1 MAAKNRRRVDR
12 SEQLGRTASRLRALG
27 VAVARLIGALA
38 VTSVVVT
45 GAVALYGWFT
55 TSETFAVNRIEVHH
69 AQLST
74 RDALVARTGITPG
87 VNIFSLDLSAAAR
100 AVEQDPWVT
109 RATVTRELPDVI
121 HVVVEERQPVAL
133 VALESLYAV
142 DASGVLFKRV
152 RPGDALDLPI
162 VTGLSRE
169 AFVGDRRQDPQ
180 LRTALLVVERW
191 AASSTAKRTELAEV
205 HVGEEGGRTAFVI
218 WAGEPAIELR
228 LGAVEAGDAE
238 TIDQAFVRL
247 ERVWD
252 EIERRG
258 VRAAMI
264 DLGNRQRTDW
274 VPVRLQ

>member
-1 MAAKNRRRVDR
+1 MAKNRRRVDR

-38 VTSVVVT
+38 VTAVIVT
-45 GAVALYGWFT
+45 GAIALYGWFT
-55 TSETFAVNRIEVHH
+55 TSETFAVERVEVHH

-74 RDALVARTGITPG
+74 KDALVARTGITPG

-100 AVEQDPWVT
+100 AVEQDPWVA
-109 RATVTRELPDVI
+109 RATVTRELPDVVHI
-121 HVVVEERQPVAL
+121 LVEERQPVAL

-142 DASGVLFKRV
+142 DVSGVLFKRV

-169 AFVGDRRQDPQ
+169 AFVGDRRQDPE

-191 AASSTAKRTELAEV
+191 AASASAKRAELAEV
-205 HVGEEGGRTAFVI
+205 HVGEEGGRTAFVV
-218 WAGEPAIELR
+218 WAGEPPIELR
-228 LGAVEAGDAE
+228 LGAVEAGDAD
-238 TIDQAFVRL
+238 TIDEAFIRL
-247 ERVWD
+247 ERVWN